1 MSHLVTAAQVR
12 KFLESID
19 GFPAWRFQQIGFPL
33 LHLMVECIRDPEYR
47 LPNLKVLRQALR
59 LPCKIEETW
68 ATIDWSE
75 RQRAVHDGSA
85 CIGRPA
91 NKYRTVLA
99 RLWPVDLGFETLPTF
114 EEAHERAI
122 SYGYQLIPQG
132 AFDQL
137 MQALSRFNPPG
148 LVGVFPK
155 KSVYAPELQKVLV
168 DRDGQLRWTGPTSGI
183 MTVDS
188 SIVVAV
194 STMPLA
200 ATR

>member
-1 MSHLVTAAQVR
+1 MSHSLTAAQVR
-12 KFLESID
+12 KLLESID

-33 LHLMVECIRDPEYR
+33 VHLMAECIRDLEYR

-59 LPCKIEETW
+59 LPCKIEEAW
-68 ATIDWSE
+68 ATIDWFE
-75 RQRAVHDGSA
+75 RQPAVRDGDA
-85 CIGRPA
+85 RIGRPA

-99 RLWPVDLGFETLPTF
+99 RLWPVDLGFETFPTF
-114 EEAHERAI
+114 GEAHERAI

-137 MQALSRFNPPG
+137 MQAPSRFNPPG
-148 LVGVFPK
+148 PVGVFPK

-168 DRDGQLRWTGPTSGI
+168 DRDGHLRWSGPTSEI
-183 MTVDS
+183 MTEHS
-188 SIVVAV
+188 SIAVAV
-194 STMPLA
+194 STTPLP